1 MKNEDK
7 VVDVSVPVKKT
18 KKIKP
23 MYLRL
28 LTLTVAGAAIL
39 GMYFWQS
46 NELATV
52 RDDYDKQI
60 SELQDKISKLQKE
73 AKSASSKKSDEKRT
87 EPTEIPAATKENVEA
102 AISSGNTAALESYMG
117 SSVKVILAASE
128 GIGDRTPAQAVGDLA
143 YLNDATAP
151 WDFDLP
157 AATITDWQSGD
168 YASYFPETLR
178 IIGRSADG
186 YVVVFKFNSSGKIT
200 DIFMAI
206 NDDLL

>member
-1 MKNEDK
+1 MKNEDR

-23 MYLRL
+23 MYFRL
-28 LTLTVAGAAIL
+28 LALTVAGAAVL
-39 GMYFWQS
+39 GVYAWQN
-46 NELATV
+46 NELANI
-52 RDDYDKQI
+52 RADYESQI
-60 SELQDKISKLQKE
+60 SNLEYQLAKLQK
-73 AKSASSKKSDEKRT
+73 AAKTATNKKSAEKT
-87 EPTEIPAATKENVEA
+87 AEITEIPAATKENVEA
-102 AISSGNTAALESYMG
+102 GISSGNTAAIEPYMNN
-117 SSVKVILAASE
+117 SVKVILAASE

-143 YLNDATAP
+143 YLNNAVAP

-168 YASYFPETLR
+168 YASYFPDSLR

-200 DIFMAI
+200 DIFMSV